1 MLAAASQHARGLGGI
16 EGWLLREPERFEVPG
31 TQSEREADALGRRQ
45 RDQPLTLLTPE
56 VVRDAPHGATIIRR
70 GGHTMRRPSQPEL
83 YRPKLA
89 YPDMPYGGML
99 DRPVALYP
107 EREAIAFH
115 DVSITFRELEGLVN
129 SFGNALRGI
138 GIGRGDRV
146 CLFMTNRPEY
156 VIAFF
161 ALAKIGAVS
170 SPMNPSYK
178 EREVAYQL
186 GDAEAVAVVVQQ
198 DLLPLVRAVR
208 GEVPK
213 LKHVIVVGPGV
224 TVAPDVVRFAD
235 LIATAPASAPTGTV
249 AAGDELLV
257 LPYSSGTTGL
267 PKGVLLSHK
276 VFLSNNIQFMSSI
289 RATDA
294 DRFLIFLPFYHIYGL
309 MLMGGAVH
317 GGVDMMVMERFDMAE
332 TLRLIVDKRITI
344 VFAVPPVL
352 LAMANRPDIGQLD
365 WSSVRMVMVGAAP
378 TPPELARRFTELT
391 GVKVVQ
397 GYGLTE
403 AGPVTHL
410 NPVHDDTLLTIDTGG
425 LPCNDTEQKIVD
437 LETGERELPVG
448 EVGEVI
454 VRGPQVMLGYWNA
467 PESTAAALRNGWLYT
482 GDIGRIDEQGYL
494 TITDRKKEMIKYKGF
509 GIAPAEIEA
518 LLFEHPGVADCA
530 VIGKPDPEAG
540 EVPKAFVVRKDQS
553 LTSDALLAWAR
564 GRLAGYKT
572 LHEVALVDAIP
583 KTASGKIL
591 RRVLKE
597 EERKRLGLS

>member
-1 MLAAASQHARGLGGI
+1 LTAPAKLAESLDRIERWVLGQA
-16 EGWLLREPERFEVPG
+16 ERFEVSAA
-31 TQSEREADALGRRQ
+31 QAECEANALRRRERGKS
-45 RDQPLTLLTPE
+45 LTLLGLE
-56 VVRDAPHGATIIRR
+56 VVGDAPHGATIIRR
-70 GGHTMRRPSQPEL
+70 GGYPMRRPSQPEL
-83 YRPKLA
+83 YRPRLA
-89 YPDMPYGGML
+89 YPEIPYGALL

-129 SFGNALRGI
+129 TFGNALRGI
-138 GIGRGDRV
+138 GIGPGDRV

-198 DLLPLVRAVR
+198 DLLPLVRSVR
-208 GEVPK
+208 GEVPR

-224 TVAPDVVRFAD
+224 TTAPDTLRFAD
-235 LIATAPASAPTGTV
+235 LIATAPATEPTGK
-249 AAGDELLV
+249 AAGGDELLV

-276 VFLSNNIQFMSSI
+276 VFLSNNIQFNSSI

-317 GGVDMMVMERFDMAE
+317 GGVPMVVMERFDMAD
-332 TLRLIVDKRITI
+332 TLRLIVERRITI

-378 TPPELARRFTELT
+378 TPPELARRFTQLT

-482 GDIGRIDEQGYL
+482 GDIGRIDDQGYL

-530 VIGKPDPEAG
+530 VIGKPDNEAG
-540 EVPKAFVVRKDQS
+540 EVPKAFVVRKDPA
-553 LTSDALLAWAR
+553 LTAEALLTWAR
-564 GRLAGYKT
+564 GRLAGYKM

-597 EERKRLGLS
+597 EERKRLGLA

>member
-1 MLAAASQHARGLGGI
+1 M
-16 EGWLLREPERFEVPG
+16 PG
-31 TQSEREADALGRRQ
+31 
-45 RDQPLTLLTPE
+45 
-56 VVRDAPHGATIIRR
+56 
-70 GGHTMRRPSQPEL
+70 PSQPEL

-89 YPDMPYGGML
+89 YPDIPYGAML
-99 DRPVALYP
+99 DRPVTLYP
-107 EREAIAFH
+107 ERVAITFP
-115 DVSITFRELEGLVN
+115 DVSLTFRELDGLVN
-129 SFGNALRGI
+129 AFAHALRALGI
-138 GIGRGDRV
+138 GPGDRV

-156 VIAFF
+156 IVAFF
-161 ALAKIGAVS
+161 AVARIGAVS

-186 GDAEAVAVVVQQ
+186 GDAQAVAVVVQQ

-208 GEVPK
+208 GEVPR
-213 LKHVIVVGPGV
+213 LRHIVVVGPGATAAADV
-224 TVAPDVVRFAD
+224 TRFAD
-235 LIATAPASAPTGTV
+235 LVAAASAQPPTHVV
-249 AAGDELLV
+249 AGGDELLV

-267 PKGVLLSHK
+267 PKGVLLSHG
-276 VFLSNNIQFMSSI
+276 VFVANNIQFLSAI

-317 GGVDMMVMERFDMAE
+317 AGIEMVVMERFGMAE
-332 TLRLIVDKRITI
+332 ALRLIVERKITI

-352 LAMANRPDIGQLD
+352 LAMANKPDIGTVD
-365 WSSVRMVMVGAAP
+365 WSSVAMFMVGAAP
-378 TPPELARRFTELT
+378 TPPELARRFTQLT
-391 GVKVVQ
+391 GVRVVQ

-403 AGPVTHL
+403 AGPITHL
-410 NPVHDDTLLTIDTGG
+410 NPVHDDSRLTLDTAG

-454 VRGPQVMLGYWNA
+454 VRGPQLMLGYWNA
-467 PESTAAALRNGWLYT
+467 PDSTAAALREGWLYT
-482 GDIGRIDEQGYL
+482 GDIGRLDAQGYL

-530 VIGKPDPEAG
+530 VIGKPDDEAG
-540 EVPKAFVVRKDQS
+540 EVPKAFVVLKDKA
-553 LTSDALLAWAR
+553 LTADALLQWAR

-572 LHEVALVDAIP
+572 LQEIQFVEAIP

-597 EERKRLGLS
+597 EERKRLGLA

>member
-1 MLAAASQHARGLGGI
+1 MPA
-16 EGWLLREPERFEVPG
+16 
-31 TQSEREADALGRRQ
+31 
-45 RDQPLTLLTPE
+45 
-56 VVRDAPHGATIIRR
+56 
-70 GGHTMRRPSQPEL
+70 PSQPEL

-89 YPDMPYGGML
+89 YPDIPYGAML
-99 DRPVALYP
+99 DRPTLLYP
-107 EREAIAFH
+107 EREAIVFK
-115 DVSITFRELEGLVN
+115 DVNLTFREVDGLVN
-129 SFGNALRGI
+129 AFANALRGL

-156 VIAFF
+156 VVAFF
-161 ALAKIGAVS
+161 AVARVGAVS

-208 GEVPK
+208 GEAPR
-213 LKHVIVVGPGV
+213 LKHVIVVGPGA
-224 TVAPDVVRFAD
+224 TPAPDVVRFVD
-235 LIATAPASAPTGTV
+235 LVAAAPATPPSGTV
-249 AAGDELLV
+249 RGGDELLV

-267 PKGVLLSHK
+267 PKGVLLSHE
-276 VFLSNNIQFMSSI
+276 VFVANNIQFLSAI
-289 RATDA
+289 RATDS

-317 GGVDMMVMERFDMAE
+317 AGVRMVVMERFDMAD
-332 TLRLIVDKRITI
+332 TLRLIVEQRITI

-352 LAMANRPDIGQLD
+352 LAMANKPDIGSVD
-365 WSSVRMVMVGAAP
+365 WSSVKMFMVGAAP
-378 TPPELARRFTELT
+378 TPPELARRFTQLT

-403 AGPVTHL
+403 AGPITHL
-410 NPVHDDTLLTIDTGG
+410 NPVHDERRLTIDTAG

-437 LETGERELPVG
+437 IETGERELPTG
-448 EVGEVI
+448 EVGRLDAE
-454 VRGPQVMLGYWNA
+454 GF
-467 PESTAAALRNGWLYT
+467 
-482 GDIGRIDEQGYL
+482 L

-518 LLFEHPGVADCA
+518 LLFEHPAVADCA
-530 VIGKPDPEAG
+530 VIGKPDDEAG
-540 EVPKAFVVRKDQS
+540 EVPKAFVVSKDKT
-553 LTSDALLAWAR
+553 LTAEALLQWAR

-572 LHEVALVDAIP
+572 LQEIQFVEAIP

-597 EERKRLGLS
+597 EERKRLGLA

>member
-1 MLAAASQHARGLGGI
+1 MPA
-16 EGWLLREPERFEVPG
+16 
-31 TQSEREADALGRRQ
+31 
-45 RDQPLTLLTPE
+45 
-56 VVRDAPHGATIIRR
+56 
-70 GGHTMRRPSQPEL
+70 PSQPEL
-83 YRPKLA
+83 YRPRLT
-89 YPDMPYGGML
+89 YPDIPYGAML
-99 DRPVALYP
+99 DRPVTLYP
-107 EREAIAFH
+107 EREAISFK
-115 DVSITFRELEGLVN
+115 DVSLTFRELEGLVN
-129 SFGNALRGI
+129 AFANALRGL
-138 GIGRGDRV
+138 GIGPGDRV

-156 VIAFF
+156 VIAFY
-161 ALAKIGAVS
+161 AIARLGAVS
-170 SPMNPSYK
+170 SPMNPSYR

-186 GDAEAVAVVVQQ
+186 VDAQAVAVVVQH
-198 DLLPLVRAVR
+198 DLLPIVRAAR
-208 GEVPK
+208 AEAPR
-213 LKHVIVVGPGV
+213 LKHVITTGPAV
-224 TVAPDVVRFAD
+224 PVEADAVRFSD
-235 LIATAPASAPTGTV
+235 LVAGAAATLPAGTV
-249 AAGDELLV
+249 AGGDELLA

-276 VFLSNNIQFMSSI
+276 IFLANNIQFMAAI

-294 DRFLIFLPFYHIYGL
+294 DTFMVFLPFYHIYGL

-317 GGVDMMVMERFDMAE
+317 EGTRMVVMERFDMTE
-332 TLRLIVDKRITI
+332 VLRLIVDKRVSI
-344 VFAVPPVL
+344 VFVVPPIL
-352 LAMANRPDIGQLD
+352 LALANRPDIGKVD
-365 WSSVRMVMVGAAP
+365 WSSVRMFMVGAAP
-378 TPPELARRFTELT
+378 VAPELARRVTELT

-410 NPVHDDTLLTIDTGG
+410 NPVHDDTFLTIDTGG

-437 LETGERELPVG
+437 LETGDRELPVG
-448 EVGEVI
+448 EVGEII

-482 GDIGRIDEQGYL
+482 GDIGRIDEYGYL

-540 EVPKAFVVRKDQS
+540 EVPKAFVVRRDPA
-553 LTSDALLAWAR
+553 LTPEALLAWAR

-597 EERKRLGLS
+597 EERKRLGLGS

>member
-1 MLAAASQHARGLGGI
+1 
-16 EGWLLREPERFEVPG
+16 
-31 TQSEREADALGRRQ
+31 
-45 RDQPLTLLTPE
+45 
-56 VVRDAPHGATIIRR
+56 
-70 GGHTMRRPSQPEL
+70 MRAPSQPEL
-83 YRPKLA
+83 YRPRLT
-89 YPDMPYGGML
+89 YPDMPYDAML
-99 DRPVALYP
+99 DRPVTLHP
-107 EREAIAFH
+107 EREAISFR
-115 DVSITFRELEGLVN
+115 DVSLTFRELDGLVN
-129 SFGNALRGI
+129 AFANALRGL
-138 GIGRGDRV
+138 GLGRGDRV

-156 VIAFF
+156 VVAFY
-161 ALAKIGAVS
+161 ALARVGAVS

-186 GDAEAVAVVVQQ
+186 GDAQAVAVVVQP
-198 DLLPLVRAVR
+198 DLLPIVRAVR
-208 GEVPK
+208 AEAPR
-213 LKHVIVVGPGV
+213 LEHVIVVGPGAV
-224 TVAPDVVRFAD
+224 AAPDVVRFAD
-235 LIATAPASAPTGTV
+235 MIATVTTARPPAKAVP
-249 AAGDELLV
+249 GDELLV
-257 LPYSSGTTGL
+257 LPYSSGTTGM

-276 VFLSNNIQFMSSI
+276 VFLANNIQFMSAI
-289 RATDA
+289 RATEA
-294 DRFLIFLPFYHIYGL
+294 DTFMVFLPFYHIYGL

-317 GGVDMMVMERFDMAE
+317 EGTRMVVMERFDMAE
-332 TLRLIVDKRITI
+332 ALRLIVDKRVTI
-344 VFAVPPVL
+344 VFVVPPIL
-352 LAMANRPDIGQLD
+352 LALANRPDIGKVD
-365 WSSVRMVMVGAAP
+365 WSHVRMFMVGAAP
-378 TPPELARRFTELT
+378 VPPELARRVTELT

-410 NPVHDDTLLTIDTGG
+410 NPVHDDEVLTIDTGG
-425 LPCNDTEQKIVD
+425 LPVNDTEQKIVD

-448 EVGEVI
+448 EVGEII

-467 PESTAAALRNGWLYT
+467 PESTAAALRDGWLYT
-482 GDIGRIDEQGYL
+482 GDIGRIDAQGYL

-540 EVPKAFVVRKDQS
+540 EVPKAFVVRKDPT
-553 LTSDALLAWAR
+553 LTAEALVAWAR

-597 EERKRLGLS
+597 EERKRMGLA

>member
-1 MLAAASQHARGLGGI
+1 MSTAQRRGRPSRPLRQRQTGCLGRAARPRPPRGGSVDQLLSAAGRPAAHLTAPAKLAESLDRIERWVLGQA
-16 EGWLLREPERFEVPG
+16 ERFEVSAA
-31 TQSEREADALGRRQ
+31 QAACEANALRRRERGKS
-45 RDQPLTLLTPE
+45 LTLLGLE
-56 VVRDAPHGATIIRR
+56 VVGDAPHGATIIRR
-70 GGHTMRRPSQPEL
+70 GGYPMRRPSQPEL
-83 YRPKLA
+83 YRPRLA
-89 YPDMPYGGML
+89 YPEIPYGALL

-107 EREAIAFH
+107 EREAIAFN

-129 SFGNALRGI
+129 TFGNALRGI
-138 GIGRGDRV
+138 GIGPGDRV

-198 DLLPLVRAVR
+198 DLLPLVRSVR
-208 GEVPK
+208 GEVPR

-224 TVAPDVVRFAD
+224 TAAPDTLRFAD
-235 LIATAPASAPTGTV
+235 LITAAPATEPTGKV
-249 AAGDELLV
+249 AGGDELLV

-276 VFLSNNIQFMSSI
+276 VFLSNNIQFNSSI

-317 GGVDMMVMERFDMAE
+317 GGVPMVVRERFDMAD
-332 TLRLIVDKRITI
+332 TLRLIVERRITI

-378 TPPELARRFTELT
+378 TPPELARRFTQLT

-403 AGPVTHL
+403 AGPITHL
-410 NPVHDDTLLTIDTGG
+410 NPVHDDSRLTIDTAG
-425 LPCNDTEQKIVD
+425 LPC
-437 LETGERELPVG
+437 
-448 EVGEVI
+448 
-454 VRGPQVMLGYWNA
+454 
-467 PESTAAALRNGWLYT
+467 
-482 GDIGRIDEQGYL
+482 
-494 TITDRKKEMIKYKGF
+494 
-509 GIAPAEIEA
+509 
-518 LLFEHPGVADCA
+518 
-530 VIGKPDPEAG
+530 
-540 EVPKAFVVRKDQS
+540 
-553 LTSDALLAWAR
+553 
-564 GRLAGYKT
+564 
-572 LHEVALVDAIP
+572 
-583 KTASGKIL
+583 
-591 RRVLKE
+591 
-597 EERKRLGLS
+597 